1 MQKFLMSLVLSGLLL
16 LGGYAHA
23 ATADK
28 PWPIDEVMGKPDA
41 PITIIEYASLTCPHC
56 ADFAEKTL
64 PEIKKNWI
72 DTGKAKLIFR
82 DFPTAPAQL
91 AIAAAMISHCAGD
104 TDRYFIFLDTFYH
117 SQRNWI
123 QAANPLEA
131 LKGIARMGGVTP
143 DQVDACLQNRDL
155 LNQLNARVDDGE
167 TRYNVDSTPS
177 FIINGKLVGSGF
189 MEYADFVK
197 FLNAAK

>member
-1 MQKFLMSLVLSGLLL
+1 VQKFLLSLIFAGLLL
-16 LGGYAHA
+16 VGGRASA
-23 ATADK
+23 AMDK
-28 PWPIDEVMGKPDA
+28 PWPIDEMMGKPDA

-82 DFPTAPAQL
+82 DLPTAPAAL
-91 AIAAAMISHCAGD
+91 AEAAAMISHCSGD
-104 TDRYFIFLDTFYH
+104 ADRYFIFLDTFYH

-123 QAANPLEA
+123 QASNPLEA
-131 LKGIARMGGVTP
+131 LKGIARLGGMGP
-143 DQVDACLQNRDL
+143 DQVDKCLADRDL
-155 LNQLNARVDDGE
+155 LKQINDRVEDAG

-177 FIINGKLVGSGF
+177 FIVNGKMIGSGF
-189 MEYADFVK
+189 MDYAEFVK
-197 FLNAAK
+197 FLNTAK

>member
-1 MQKFLMSLVLSGLLL
+1 MRKFLLSLMFAGLLS
-16 LGGYAHA
+16 LGGHASA
-23 ATADK
+23 ATDK
-28 PWPIDEVMGKPDA
+28 PWPIDEMMGKADA

-91 AIAAAMISHCAGD
+91 AIAAAMISHCSGD
-104 TDRYFIFLDTFYH
+104 SERYFLFLDTFFH
-117 SQRNWI
+117 SQASWERSND
-123 QAANPLEA
+123 PLGA
-131 LKGIARMGGVTP
+131 LKGIARLGGMTS
-143 DQVDACLQNRDL
+143 DQVDKCLADKTL
-155 LNQLNARVDDGE
+155 LQQINDRVTDGE
-167 TRYNVDSTPS
+167 NVYNVDSTPS

-189 MEYADFVK
+189 MTYDEFAKILKSVK
-197 FLNAAK
+197 